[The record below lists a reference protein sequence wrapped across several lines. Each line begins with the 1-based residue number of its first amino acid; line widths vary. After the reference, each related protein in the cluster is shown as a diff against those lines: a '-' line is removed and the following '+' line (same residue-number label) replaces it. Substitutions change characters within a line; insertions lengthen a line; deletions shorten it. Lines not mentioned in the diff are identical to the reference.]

1 MLALAIHTSSPE
13 LGLALLTANQ
23 QKHQVWPVGRDL
35 TAHLH
40 TCLLTFLAGHCWSEL
55 TFLAVAVGPGGFT
68 GTRIGVVA
76 ARTLA
81 QQLEIPLFGV
91 SSLAA
96 IAQQQ
101 LSLQPS
107 SEAEPAPLL
116 AVQMAAQRQEW
127 FGAVYQ
133 VTPAG
138 LTLLQPAAVF
148 SAEHWQQIL
157 ETLPAPY
164 RLITADGGLAD
175 TAPAILTLAQHQW
188 AAGLRP
194 HWSEVLPFYGQHPVA

>member
-13 LGLALLTANQ
+13 LGLALLTADQ
-23 QKHQVWPVGRDL
+23 QKHQVWLVGRDL

-40 TCLLTFLAGHCWSEL
+40 TCLATFLAGYRWSEL

-81 QQLEIPLFGV
+81 QQLEIPLFGI

-101 LSLQPS
+101 LSLQPPA
-107 SEAEPAPLL
+107 AEPAPLL
-116 AVQMAAQRQEW
+116 AVQMTAQRQEY
-127 FGAVYQ
+127 FGAIYQ
-133 VTPAG
+133 ATPAG
-138 LTLLQPAAVF
+138 LSLQQPEAVF
-148 SAEHWQQIL
+148 SPERWQQ
-157 ETLPAPY
+157 TLGALSAPY
-164 RLITADGGLAD
+164 RLITAAGGLAD
-175 TAPAILTLAQHQW
+175 TAPAVLTLAQRQW

-194 HWSEVLPFYGQHPVA
+194 HWSEALPFYGQHPVA